1 MKDFLISF
9 GIELNDDEIKSLI
22 KEYDDD
28 LD

>member
-1 MKDFLISF
+1 MKDFLIHF

-22 KEYDDD
+22 KEYDED